1 MVTSIEVSTVLLF
14 GCYFRRERLIE
25 KSHDVQWHV
34 LDFHEMIQNDSSSTP
49 VAFLSLSDNFP
60 VAVVV
65 LLFSAVVLRSWI
77 GQGIVVAVIL
87 VAVAIL

>member
-1 MVTSIEVSTVLLF
+1 
-14 GCYFRRERLIE
+14 
-25 KSHDVQWHV
+25 
-34 LDFHEMIQNDSSSTP
+34 MIQNDSSSTP

-77 GQGIVVAVIL
+77 GKGIVVAVIL